1 MRVVYIG
8 KGVSL
13 QDQDVIYCAPLSVN
27 HPIFFMNKSL
37 LTNIIALALLAGGH
51 QTGNQIAFYAGLFAF
66 SGAITNW
73 LAIHMLFEK
82 VPGLYGSGVIPARF
96 EEFKAAIKNLMME
109 QFFTQENIDKFLS
122 KEIAGGKSL
131 NLEPVIEKIDFNPTF
146 DSLVDVIANSQF
158 GGMLA
163 MFGGTEALQPMKQPF
178 VDKMKEAIVDMSQ
191 SDTIKE
197 ALKEQFEAPAMM
209 DEIRTNVEN
218 IIDQRLSE
226 LTPKLVKEM
235 VQKMIKQHLG
245 WLVVWGGVFGGLIGV
260 ASSFV
265 A

>member
-1 MRVVYIG
+1 
-8 KGVSL
+8 
-13 QDQDVIYCAPLSVN
+13 
-27 HPIFFMNKSL
+27 MNKSL
-37 LTNIIALALLAGGH
+37 VTNIIALVLLGAGY
-51 QTGNQIAFYAGLFAF
+51 QLDNQIALYAGLFAF

-109 QFFTQENIDKFLS
+109 QFFTESNIDRFLNKEMTGS
-122 KEIAGGKSL
+122 KTL
-131 NLEPVIEKIDFNPTF
+131 NLEPVIAKVDFNPTF
-146 DSLVDVIANSQF
+146 DSLVEVIAQSSF

-163 MFGGTEALQPMKQPF
+163 MFGGTEALQPLKQPF
-178 VDKMKEAIVDMSQ
+178 VEKMQQSVVEISQ
-191 SDTIKE
+191 SESVKQ
-197 ALKEQFEAPAMM
+197 ALKEQLESPAMM
-209 DEIRTNVEN
+209 EEIKANIEN
-218 IIDQRLSE
+218 IIEQRLNE

-260 ASSFV
+260 ISSLF